1 VLVSA
6 EVEILSGEVLPLDD
20 MLLRRDLRLK
30 LSDLLLDLEVE
41 HLDMDEIQGKRR
53 ELTQAIARTL
63 FEEGAAGVL
72 YRSKYDNELCGAL
85 FEGRARLLPHGEPR
99 SLADPIPELEQ
110 VCEEFLLD
118 PLVGV

>member
-1 VLVSA
+1 VSA
-6 EVEILSGEVLPLDD
+6 QVEILSGEVLLLDD
-20 MLLRRDLRLK
+20 MTLRRDLRLK
-30 LSDLLLDLEVE
+30 LADLLLDLGVE
-41 HLDMDEIQGKRR
+41 HLDMDEIQGKKR
-53 ELTQAIARTL
+53 ELTQAIARML

-85 FEGRARLLPHGEPR
+85 FEGRARLLPHSVR

-118 PLVGV
+118 PLVGA